1 MQAGATQTSWIAFAA
16 QRQRDWARE
25 ATIPALTRIYT
36 EHLGSLGTGL
46 RWEWQMLEEVG
57 AR

>member
-1 MQAGATQTSWIAFAA
+1 
-16 QRQRDWARE
+16 
-25 ATIPALTRIYT
+25 LIYT